1 MNIRKFKPDDAEI
14 CFRLRSNAFIQKF
27 YNELSL
33 QEIASAV
40 NAYMP
45 KDYIRMAVEMP
56 FFIAEERG
64 KIIGFFNLKRKDAR
78 TAELPLIYI
87 DLDTL
92 GKGIGSACIDYIEG
106 WLSSNWKEV
115 NKLIVDTVIP
125 KYNSKFYEKAGFKPM
140 GDVYCEFP
148 GNKIK
153 ALRLAKKLNIQK
165 S

>member
-1 MNIRKFKPDDAEI
+1 MNIRKFKHDDAEI

-27 YNELSL
+27 QNELSL

-40 NAYMP
+40 NACMP
-45 KDYIRMAVEMP
+45 VDYIRMAEEMP
-56 FFIAEERG
+56 FFIVEENDR
-64 KIIGFFNLKRKDAR
+64 IFGFFNLKRKDAR

>member
-1 MNIRKFKPDDAEI
+1 MNIRKFKPDDAET

-27 YNELSL
+27 HNELSL

-45 KDYIRMAVEMP
+45 IDYIRMAEEMP
-56 FFIAEERG
+56 FFIVEENNR
-64 KIIGFFNLKRKDAR
+64 IFGFFNLKRKDER
-78 TAELPLIYI
+78 TAELPLIYM

-92 GKGIGSACIDYIEG
+92 GKGIGSACMDYIEG
-106 WLSSNWKEV
+106 WLASNWKEI

-125 KYNSKFYEKAGFKPM
+125 KYNSKFYEKAGFKPL